1 MEAVSFLP
9 NYIHIAG
16 IPVSQTLLASL
27 CGTAVFLWFVALYTY
42 LKKNIHNKLVNLVDM
57 GVEGIMQFFHDLW
70 GDIPYS
76 IIKLVVFIFIYI
88 FWSNI
93 FGLLGDL
100 FVLVVPSLHSYF
112 RPVSTDVFF
121 NMILAVVCV
130 VGSIVYGFKL
140 HGKHYIEKYVGYKW
154 LGIVD
159 KVTGVWSFLGKI
171 FDIII
176 GLFLGIIEFVGEL
189 AKILSLSLRLF
200 GNILAGMV
208 LLGLIMAVTQS
219 LFHVPAILPLVV
231 IVFELFVGFLQA
243 FVFAMLVLVYF
254 KIAREH

>member
-1 MEAVSFLP
+1 MEAISFLP

-16 IPVSQTLLASL
+16 TSVSQTLLASL
-27 CGTAVFLWFVALYTY
+27 CGTAVFLWMVGIYSH
-42 LKKNIHNKLVNLVDM
+42 LKKKNPHKKFVNLVDM
-57 GVEGIMQFFHDLW
+57 GLEGIMQFFHELG
-70 GDIPYS
+70 GDIPFH
-76 IIKLVVFIFIYI
+76 IIKLVVFVFTYI

-100 FVLVVPSLHSYF
+100 FVLVIPSLHSYF

-130 VGSIVYGFKL
+130 VGSIVYGFRL
-140 HGKHYIEKYVGYKW
+140 HGSHYIEKYVGYKG
-154 LGIVD
+154 LGIVE
-159 KVTGVWSFLGKI
+159 KVTGIWSFFGKI
-171 FDIII
+171 FDIVI

-189 AKILSLSLRLF
+189 AKVLSLSLRLF
-200 GNILAGMV
+200 WNILAGMV

-219 LFHVPAILPLVV
+219 LFHVPFILPLIV

-243 FVFAMLVLVYF
+243 FVFA
-254 KIAREH
+254 KIGRASCRERV